1 MKPGKDTK
9 KFGLERAEQD
19 RVRGGAGADGSAWSS
34 TRAVPV
40 VFAVSVTST
49 VELPEARV
57 ARRAGS
63 WESRGGERC
72 RGRQRRR
79 RGREQRRG

>member
-9 KFGLERAEQD
+9 KFGPERAGQD
-19 RVRGGAGADGSAWSS
+19 RVRGRRGAFGSAWSS

-49 VELPEARV
+49 GELPGARV

-63 WESRGGERC
+63 WESA
-72 RGRQRRR
+72 GRWKAPTKAKAAAR
-79 RGREQRRG
+79 